1 MVSPEFYICFWEDI
15 GSCLVST
22 LNYSF
27 EHGELTSSQKQ
38 AVITLIEKKGRDK
51 RLVKN
56 WRPISLI
63 NVDIKIASKS
73 LAMRAKIVISH
84 LVNCDQTAYV
94 KGRNIG
100 ERIRLID
107 DLMNYAEQE
116 NLDGLIFAAD
126 IEKAF
131 DSVDHK
137 FIFASLEK
145 YGFGPNFIQ
154 WIKTL
159 LANNESCVMNNG
171 SSTGFFKIQRGTK
184 QGDPLSPYSFIL
196 VLEILFIQIRND
208 KAIRGFK
215 IGDIEIRMTAFAD
228 DSTFFVRDKQSNL
241 KYYENFW
248 HILLMPALKNVRCIE
263 KCEVCWI
270 GQPRFRKDMPVNCK
284 LTSLV
289 TSSIKILGVH
299 FSYDKEIAD
308 DKKFSDLLN
317 CMR

>member
-1 MVSPEFYICFWEDI
+1 
-15 GSCLVST
+15 
-22 LNYSF
+22 
-27 EHGELTSSQKQ
+27 
-38 AVITLIEKKGRDK
+38 
-51 RLVKN
+51 
-56 WRPISLI
+56 
-63 NVDIKIASKS
+63 
-73 LAMRAKIVISH
+73 MRAKNVIPH
-84 LVNCDQTAYV
+84 LVNCDQTVYV

-100 ERIRLID
+100 ESIRLID

-145 YGFGPNFIQ
+145 YGFGPDFIQ

-159 LANNESCVMNNG
+159 LANSESCVMDNG

-184 QGDPLSPYSFIL
+184 QGAPLSPHLFIL
-196 VLEILFIQIRND
+196 ALEILFIQIRND

-215 IGDIEIRMTAFAD
+215 IGDIEIRLTAFAD
-228 DSTFFVRDKQSNL
+228 DSTFFVRDKQSINR
-241 KYYENFW
+241 
-248 HILLMPALKNVRCIE
+248 ILNIMKKFGTFSSLNASIE

-270 GQPRFRKDMPVNCK
+270 GQSRFRKDRPVNCK

-299 FSYDKEIAD
+299 FSYNKEI
-308 DKKFSDLLN
+308 
-317 CMR
+317 C

>member
-1 MVSPEFYICFWEDI
+1 M
-15 GSCLVST
+15 
-22 LNYSF
+22 NYSF

-63 NVDIKIASKS
+63 NVDTKIASKS
-73 LAMRAKIVISH
+73 LAMRAKNVIPH

-100 ERIRLID
+100 ESIRLID
-107 DLMNYAEQE
+107 DLMNYAVQE

-154 WIKTL
+154 WIKTI
-159 LANNESCVMNNG
+159 LANSESCVMNNG

-184 QGDPLSPYSFIL
+184 QGDPLSPYLFIL
-196 VLEILFIQIRND
+196 VLEIYLFRS
-208 KAIRGFK
+208 
-215 IGDIEIRMTAFAD
+215 EMTKLLE
-228 DSTFFVRDKQSNL
+228 DSRLVIL
-241 KYYENFW
+241 K
-248 HILLMPALKNVRCIE
+248 
-263 KCEVCWI
+263 
-270 GQPRFRKDMPVNCK
+270 
-284 LTSLV
+284 
-289 TSSIKILGVH
+289 LG
-299 FSYDKEIAD
+299 
-308 DKKFSDLLN
+308 
-317 CMR
+317 